1 MKLTNATTISDDNL
15 PLSNI
20 RELIDSINKDR
31 NLEVY
36 HNEKDLIVNINIAA
50 MRLLEFFQWTDKN
63 TELMSE
69 MRKHI
74 KEKLADVLIYS
85 IDLANIYDIDMTEM
99 IMDKLAKDM

>member
-1 MKLTNATTISDDNL
+1 
-15 PLSNI
+15 
-20 RELIDSINKDR
+20 
-31 NLEVY
+31 
-36 HNEKDLIVNINIAA
+36 
-50 MRLLEFFQWTDKN
+50 
-63 TELMSE
+63 MSE